1 MIFVEA
7 TEQSRMQRLGLKVS
21 YYRKIAGL
29 SAESLAEKSK
39 LSVSTIWQLE
49 SPTNP
54 KPVSVKTLWR
64 ISDALGIHVTK
75 LLAED

>member
-1 MIFVEA
+1 MDEVEHK
-7 TEQSRMQRLGLKVS
+7 RLIRLALKVS

-29 SAESLAEKSK
+29 SAERLAENSA

-54 KPVSVKTLWR
+54 KPVSLKSLWR
-64 ISDALGIHVTK
+64 ISDALGIHITK
-75 LLAED
+75 LLLDD